1 MSDENSRKR
10 LGRGLAALIGDMDE
24 PAAAKSAEE
33 PLKLNVSADRFV
45 PIENIQRNPNNPRRD
60 FDGADL
66 GDLAQSIGDHG
77 VVQPILVRPVTDGQD
92 GQFEIIAGERRW
104 RAAQKA
110 GFHEIPVVV
119 RTVDDRQ
126 ALELAIIENVQRAD
140 LNPIEEAAGYQQLM
154 DEHAYTQQ
162 DLAQT
167 IGKSRSHVAN
177 TLRLLKLPAPVQ
189 QLVGSGELS
198 SGHARALITLNTPED
213 LAKRVVRE
221 GLSVRETEKLAG
233 KAGDNGSQGSSR
245 LKHPTKSA
253 DTIALEKRLSD
264 HLGLKVVIDHKDND
278 GGKLTVSYRSLD
290 QLDNL
295 AQRLVRPGMG

>member
-24 PAAAKSAEE
+24 PTAAKPASELA
-33 PLKLNVSADRFV
+33 KSSIFTDRFV
-45 PIENIQRNPNNPRRD
+45 PIENVQRNPNNPRRD
-60 FDGADL
+60 FDEVDL
-66 GDLAQSIGDHG
+66 DNLAQSIEDHG
-77 VVQPILVRPVTDGQD
+77 VVQPILVRPVAEGEA
-92 GQFEIIAGERRW
+92 GRFEIIAGERRW

-110 GFHEIPVVV
+110 GFHQIPVVV

-140 LNPIEEAAGYQQLM
+140 LSPIEEAAGYQQLM
-154 DEHAYTQQ
+154 DEHAYTQH

-177 TLRLLKLPAPVQ
+177 IVRLLKLPQSVQ
-189 QLVGSGELS
+189 QLIGSRELS
-198 SGHARALITLNTPED
+198 SGHARALITLDAPEE
-213 LAKRVVRE
+213 LARRIVRE
-221 GLSVRETEKLAG
+221 GLSVRETERLVARED
-233 KAGDNGSQGSSR
+233 DNGSQRSAEP
-245 LKHPTKSA
+245 KHSKKSA
-253 DTIALEKRLSD
+253 DTIDLEKRLSD
-264 HLGLKVVIDHKDND
+264 HLGLKVVIDHKEND

-295 AQRLVRPGMG
+295 AQRLVRPGTA